1 MRPGA
6 SFSILA
12 AVNIIMLQTKCGLA
26 VSLYQCLAAAL
37 LCSDLIPGDSHTI
50 PAATS
55 PAHTLHINK

>member
-26 VSLYQCLAAAL
+26 VSLYQCLAAR
-37 LCSDLIPGDSHTI
+37 LCSDLIPSDSHTI
-50 PAATS
+50 HAATS
-55 PAHTLHINK
+55 PDHTLHINK

>member
-12 AVNIIMLQTKCGLA
+12 AVNIVMLQTKCGLT

-37 LCSDLIPGDSHTI
+37 LF
-50 PAATS
+50 
-55 PAHTLHINK
+55 